1 MSGFEEGRV
10 LVLAPHT
17 DDADLGCGGTVAR
30 LVEEGRDVHVAM
42 FSLCDKSLPE
52 GFFTD
57 DLRREFTVAM
67 GELGVCEGSLHV
79 FDYAVREFPSLRQEI
94 LEDMVRLRG
103 IVYPS
108 LVLMPSLNDVHQD
121 HATVA
126 QEGLRAF
133 KRSTVLCYEDPW
145 NNFSFQNQMFV
156 TLTDEQLEKK
166 VAAVYADVSQRG
178 RDYTQPEFI
187 RSLAHVRGVQIGVPY
202 AEVFE
207 APRIV
212 L

>member
-17 DDADLGCGGTVAR
+17 DDAELGCGGTVAR

-202 AEVFE
+202 AKVFE

>member
-17 DDADLGCGGTVAR
+17 DDAELGCGGTVAR

-187 RSLAHVRGVQIGVPY
+187 LSLAHVRGVQIGVPY

>member
-17 DDADLGCGGTVAR
+17 DDAELGCGGTVAR

-133 KRSTVLCYEDPW
+133 KRSTLLCYEDPW

>member
-17 DDADLGCGGTVAR
+17 DDAELGCGGTVAR

-67 GELGVCEGSLHV
+67 GELGVCEDSLHV

>member
-10 LVLAPHT
+10 LVLAPQT
-17 DDADLGCGGTVAR
+17 DDAELGCGGTVAR

>member
-17 DDADLGCGGTVAR
+17 DDAELGCGGTVAR

-156 TLTDEQLEKK
+156 TLTDDQLEKK
-166 VAAVYADVSQRG
+166 FAAVYAEVSQRG

>member
-17 DDADLGCGGTVAR
+17 DDAELGCGGTVAR

-202 AEVFE
+202 ADVFE

>member
-17 DDADLGCGGTVAR
+17 DDAELGCGGTVAR

-79 FDYAVREFPSLRQEI
+79 FDYAVREFPSLHQEI

>member
-17 DDADLGCGGTVAR
+17 DDAELGCGGAVAR

>member
-17 DDADLGCGGTVAR
+17 DDAELGCGGTVAR

>member
-17 DDADLGCGGTVAR
+17 DDAELGCGGTVAR

-126 QEGLRAF
+126 QEGLR
-133 KRSTVLCYEDPW
+133 
-145 NNFSFQNQMFV
+145 SFQ
-156 TLTDEQLEKK
+156 
-166 VAAVYADVSQRG
+166 A
-178 RDYTQPEFI
+178 
-187 RSLAHVRGVQIGVPY
+187 
-202 AEVFE
+202 
-207 APRIV
+207 
-212 L
+212 

>member
-17 DDADLGCGGTVAR
+17 DDAELGCGGTVAR

-166 VAAVYADVSQRG
+166 CMRTSRSAEG
-178 RDYTQPEFI
+178 TI
-187 RSLAHVRGVQIGVPY
+187 RSRSSSARSPMFAGC
-202 AEVFE
+202 
-207 APRIV
+207 R
-212 L
+212 

>member
-17 DDADLGCGGTVAR
+17 DDAELGCGGPVAR

>member
-17 DDADLGCGGTVAR
+17 DDAELGCGGTVAR

-67 GELGVCEGSLHV
+67 GEVGVCEGSLHV

>member
-17 DDADLGCGGTVAR
+17 DDAELGCGGTVAR

-187 RSLAHVRGVQIGVPY
+187 RSLAHVRWVQIGVPY

>member
-17 DDADLGCGGTVAR
+17 DDAELGCWGTVAR

>member
-17 DDADLGCGGTVAR
+17 DDAELGCGGTVAR

-42 FSLCDKSLPE
+42 YSLCDKSLPE

>member
-1 MSGFEEGRV
+1 
-10 LVLAPHT
+10 
-17 DDADLGCGGTVAR
+17 
-30 LVEEGRDVHVAM
+30 
-42 FSLCDKSLPE
+42 
-52 GFFTD
+52 
-57 DLRREFTVAM
+57 M

>member
-17 DDADLGCGGTVAR
+17 DDAELGCGGTVAR

-166 VAAVYADVSQRG
+166 VAALYADVSQRG

-187 RSLAHVRGVQIGVPY
+187 RSLAHVRGVQKGVPY

>member
-1 MSGFEEGRV
+1 M
-10 LVLAPHT
+10 
-17 DDADLGCGGTVAR
+17 AR

>member
-17 DDADLGCGGTVAR
+17 DDAELGCGGTVAR

-207 APRIV
+207 APRSV

>member
-17 DDADLGCGGTVAR
+17 DDAELGCGGTVAR

-42 FSLCDKSLPE
+42 FSLCDKSLPD

>member
-17 DDADLGCGGTVAR
+17 DDAELGCGGTVAR

-212 L
+212 R

>member
-17 DDADLGCGGTVAR
+17 DDAELGCGGTVAR
-30 LVEEGRDVHVAM
+30 LVEEGRGVHVAM

-52 GFFTD
+52 GFSTD
-57 DLRREFTVAM
+57 DLRREFVAAM

-79 FDYAVREFPSLRQEI
+79 LDYAVREFPSLRQEI
-94 LEDMVRLRG
+94 LEDMVRLRAA
-103 IVYPS
+103 ICPS

>member
-17 DDADLGCGGTVAR
+17 DDAELGCGGTVAR

-187 RSLAHVRGVQIGVPY
+187 RSLAHVRGVQIGVP
-202 AEVFE
+202 
-207 APRIV
+207 
-212 L
+212 

>member
-1 MSGFEEGRV
+1 MSCFEEGRV

-17 DDADLGCGGTVAR
+17 DDAELGCGGTVAR

>member
-1 MSGFEEGRV
+1 MSGFEEVRV

-17 DDADLGCGGTVAR
+17 DDAELGCGGTVAR